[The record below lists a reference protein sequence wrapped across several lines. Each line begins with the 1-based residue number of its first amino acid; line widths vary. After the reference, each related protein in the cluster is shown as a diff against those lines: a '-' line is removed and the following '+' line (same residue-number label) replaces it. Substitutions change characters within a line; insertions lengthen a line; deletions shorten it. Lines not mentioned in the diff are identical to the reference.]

1 MRVNAEF
8 WEGKVETVAE
18 FDIFFENSQ
27 VMEASKDKLN
37 LRDS

>member
-8 WEGKVETVAE
+8 WGGKVEIVAE

-27 VMEASKDKLN
+27 VMETSKDKLF
-37 LRDS
+37 

>member
-1 MRVNAEF
+1 MQNF
-8 WEGKVETVAE
+8 GGGKVEIVAE